1 MMKSIIHSK
10 TKILFIKNYLVF
22 QLIFV
27 FFTNSFGQKVELK
40 DMSFW
45 QNTYLTN
52 WQIAGSTKANPF
64 EKYKLEIESGTGILA
79 NLPTHEIKSNIV
91 SNLKHGDAD
100 ISFEFMMAAGSNSGF
115 YLQGRYEMQLL
126 DSWGVLRPATS
137 DCGGIYKRRR
147 YNVSAKGDS
156 TEYLWEGH
164 APRTNAC
171 LAPGIW
177 QKMEISFQAP
187 KFDTSGKKISNAKII
202 LCKFNG
208 QVIHEN
214 VEMTGPTGGPIA
226 EDETAMGPMMIQGD
240 HGPVAF
246 KNFNIVSLN
255 GKAASVGP
263 VQYTVYEGTFKE
275 NTEWAKLKPTKTG
288 TVDKLTWEVS
298 GQPNDFATIHN
309 TTLNCPT
316 AGKYIFTIQAGG
328 KNSVKINGQE
338 VIKEAWNSGKE
349 QRSGTIEL
357 PEGPAN
363 VEIINY
369 KTDGWIPAILAAW
382 VTAPNSRKVAIHG
395 VGSTLTGSPADP
407 ILVDAPA
414 NTILR
419 SFIDIF
425 KAGKKLKRV
434 THGVNVGSPS
444 KIHYSYDLENAN
456 MVQFWKGEFLDV
468 SPMWDNRGD
477 GSTKPRGVNQYVYN
491 DHPIQK
497 MGKADSLFKYQG
509 YELNADDSPVFL
521 YNTFG
526 MNVKDGL
533 KVIDN
538 KMLQRTIKIENAD
551 TSLSYTIHQGNI
563 EKLAN
568 NLYLLDKQYF
578 VQVIGANIITING
591 ISKLVLPLTSVLEYN
606 ILW

>member
-1 MMKSIIHSK
+1 MMNLK
-10 TKILFIKNYLVF
+10 TQDTFIKTFTVLLVF
-22 QLIFV
+22 MVSISF
-27 FFTNSFGQKVELK
+27 SFGQKIELK

-45 QNTYLTN
+45 QNTYKSN
-52 WQIAGSTKANPF
+52 WQITGFSKANPF
-64 EKYKLEIESGTGILA
+64 EKYNLTTETGTGILA
-79 NLPTHEIKSNIV
+79 NLPTKEVKSNLI
-91 SNLKHGDAD
+91 SNISHGDAD

-115 YLQGRYEMQLL
+115 YLQGRYEIQLL
-126 DSWGVLRPATS
+126 DSWGVLRPATG

-147 YNVSAKGDS
+147 WNISAKGDT

-187 KFDTSGKKISNAKII
+187 KFDTNGNKVSNAKVIW
-202 LCKFNG
+202 CKLNG
-208 QVIHEN
+208 QIIHEN

-226 EDETAMGPMMIQGD
+226 ENETTMGPIMIQGD

-246 KNFNIVSLN
+246 KNLNIINLN
-255 GKAASVGP
+255 GKAARIGP
-263 VQYTVYEGTFKE
+263 VQYTVYEGVFKE
-275 NTEWAKLKPTKTG
+275 NTDWAKLKPTKTG
-288 TVDKLTWEVS
+288 TIDKLTWEVS
-298 GQPNDFATIHN
+298 GQPNEFATIHN

-316 AGKYIFTIQAGG
+316 AGKYTFTIQAGG

-338 VIKEAWNSGKE
+338 IIKEAWNSGKE
-349 QRSGTIEL
+349 LRNGSIEL
-357 PEGPAN
+357 PEGTAN
-363 VEIINY
+363 IEITNY

-395 VGSTLTGSPADP
+395 IGSTLAGSPADP
-407 ILVDAPA
+407 IMVEAQT
-414 NTILR
+414 NTVLR

-434 THGVNVGSPS
+434 THGVNVGSPN

-456 MVQFWKGEFLDV
+456 IVQFWKGEFLDA

-497 MGKADSLFKYQG
+497 LGKADSLFKYQG

-521 YNTFG
+521 YKTFG
-526 MNVKDGL
+526 MNIKDGL
-533 KVIDN
+533 KVVDN

-551 TSLSYTIHQGNI
+551 TSLNYTIHQGNI
-563 EKLAN
+563 EKHAN

-578 VQVIGANIITING
+578 VQVNGANIITENG
-591 ISKLVLPLTSVLEYN
+591 IARLVLPLANVLEYN